1 MGQKHYSAFLR
12 PYILLLARLKILPAQ
27 PMTSFMRI
35 LSNVTCTLPI
45 LLLWLTCA
53 LVSSPL
59 HAAEAKAR
67 VEAEVTHES
76 VVEDAARS
84 VAETD
89 PSRLWPPASAQHL
102 LPFLKLA
109 VAEALQDATCTEVMY
124 ARLNE
129 YRTVYE
135 EPTFT
140 ILCKKDYKTTFNKV
154 YQVTELD
161 PEYNNRI
168 AQREV
173 AAQNSVVLTDEIE
186 TLRQQL
192 LTPVE
197 PSAPTA
203 NVELLQPPQNED
215 PNDLSLDLQL
225 YLDSDSSAQ

>member
-1 MGQKHYSAFLR
+1 MGHNHYCAFLR
-12 PYILLLARLKILPAQ
+12 PYILLLARLKILQTP

-35 LSNVTCTLPI
+35 LSNFTCTLPA

-53 LVSSPL
+53 LVSSTL
-59 HAAEAKAR
+59 HAADADAH
-67 VEAEVTHES
+67 VDAEVTRES

-89 PSRLWPPASAQHL
+89 PSRLWLPASAQNL
-102 LPFLKLA
+102 RPFLKLA

-154 YQVTELD
+154 YHITELD

-173 AAQNSVVLTDEIE
+173 ATQNSVVLTDEIK

-192 LTPVE
+192 LAPVE
-197 PSAPTA
+197 PSKPTA
-203 NVELLQPPQNED
+203 TVELLQPPQNED

-225 YLDSDSSAQ
+225 DLDTDSNAQ